1 MSSWRDEG
9 DIYANGVDID
19 GLLEQ
24 ILSDPRLR
32 SSKAFS
38 TTKTYA
44 DEPIIRRGS
53 QMDSY
58 LPQKI
63 GQMRELQRTPRSRTW
78 SETRLFYEQARLME
92 GFEDNCPYH
101 GQFQSYY
108 PTYRTMTD
116 RQLRGYFTW
125 RARVRAG
132 QVEQT
137 AASFA
142 YVYLYELLMGIGVE
156 PGLKAF
162 DAIEAFWKTYRQF
175 DPGMDRY
182 VPEWLVD
189 YVVEHDLPAQLA
201 VPYAH
206 LEHDAAIAVLER
218 AEKDAL
224 AAAPPKGR
232 RRQPT
237 DFAAMSSAAGEFA
250 RAVCQ
255 LSSYRLDESR
265 LYKERPEDVSRV
277 LLAVYSRLA
286 LHYRGSRTQG
296 LTETLFGL
304 RFAVRHVM
312 YASAVRYEPG
322 FHEDCIY
329 ELSPTRRYV
338 CKNGL
343 WSCDSYHDGGA
354 RSAKLG
360 QIVRAV
366 DRQLRQ
372 ALGYAHPLKDHAEAK
387 YLVKIIDD
395 EIAAYLGWK
404 RATAPRRVEIDLS
417 KLAGIRSAAA
427 VTREALLVDEEREDS
442 AVEGAQEAVSMAA
455 AEEAQQEA
463 PAQADD
469 ISNLGLSED
478 ETALLRA
485 LLDGRKYAGPGNVD
499 LMVDAINEAL
509 FDLLGDTAIEFGADG
524 EPQLVEDYAEDVR
537 AAL

>member
-1 MSSWRDEG
+1 MSGWRDEDG
-9 DIYANGVDID
+9 IYANGVDID
-19 GLLEQ
+19 RLLEQ

-58 LPQKI
+58 LPKEI
-63 GQMRELQRTPRSRTW
+63 GQMRELQRTPRGRTW

-92 GFEDNCPYH
+92 DFEDNCPYH

-156 PGLKAF
+156 PGRKAF

-189 YVVEHDLPAQLA
+189 YVVEHDLPAELA
-201 VPYAH
+201 APYAH

-224 AAAPPKGR
+224 AAAPPKGH

-237 DFAAMSSAAGEFA
+237 DFAAMGGAAGEFA
-250 RAVCQ
+250 QAVCQ

-265 LYKERPEDVSRV
+265 LYKER
-277 LLAVYSRLA
+277 
-286 LHYRGSRTQG
+286 
-296 LTETLFGL
+296 
-304 RFAVRHVM
+304 
-312 YASAVRYEPG
+312 
-322 FHEDCIY
+322 
-329 ELSPTRRYV
+329 
-338 CKNGL
+338 
-343 WSCDSYHDGGA
+343 
-354 RSAKLG
+354 
-360 QIVRAV
+360 
-366 DRQLRQ
+366 
-372 ALGYAHPLKDHAEAK
+372 
-387 YLVKIIDD
+387 
-395 EIAAYLGWK
+395 
-404 RATAPRRVEIDLS
+404 
-417 KLAGIRSAAA
+417 
-427 VTREALLVDEEREDS
+427 
-442 AVEGAQEAVSMAA
+442 
-455 AEEAQQEA
+455 
-463 PAQADD
+463 
-469 ISNLGLSED
+469 
-478 ETALLRA
+478 
-485 LLDGRKYAGPGNVD
+485 
-499 LMVDAINEAL
+499 
-509 FDLLGDTAIEFGADG
+509 
-524 EPQLVEDYAEDVR
+524 
-537 AAL
+537 